1 MPDWSY
7 QTLFKPLLFKL
18 QPHRARALTLGAMG
32 RLSRLPGGTL
42 LIKTLGHMEQ
52 APMLAGRLG
61 GLELRYPVG
70 IGGIVDPD
78 GLATDA
84 LAQFGIGYMEVGP
97 VTLEPIP
104 ERGTIRMDE
113 AGEAIRYADGAASAN
128 AGARQIAERLQ
139 ARKARRGA
147 SSARHLPHLVRLMPS
162 AAAEPPAAAARE
174 AAEAAALLLPAA
186 DGLLVQAPLGAG
198 WPPETAAAY
207 YGQTLEAIR
216 AAAGYAEQPVLLY
229 LAAESLADEDVT
241 SAWLEALDAQGWDG
255 YAIGGEQRLPNR
267 GEVVIGRESKASVLD
282 AIAQVR
288 RHVRSEAA
296 IIAAGGMHE
305 PQDALEAMRAGAS
318 YVQLDSGIVYA
329 GPGLPKRI
337 NEAVIHAR
345 LSETAAP
352 QPPSFWRNWGW
363 MCLLGIGMIIGG
375 LIAWFIAATTVLLPY
390 DEAYLGVT
398 HADIGA
404 LNHHLLMFMSHD
416 RITLAGTMMSIGIFY
431 YQLARHGLRHGMHW
445 ARTALL
451 ASGIVGFSSF
461 FLYLGYGY
469 FDPLHAAAA
478 AILLPMF
485 LLAMNGVRDLPPR
498 DRPNRTNDP
507 VWRRAQW
514 GQLCWVALGFAFL
527 LGGLVIAFIGITV
540 VFVPTDLTFIGMSP
554 AELRDWNERLLPLI
568 AHDRAGFGGALFSLA
583 VAIAGSALWGI
594 GEGRRWLWNTFLIG
608 GIPGFAAGFGVHI
621 HIGYSNF
628 WHLLPA
634 YVAFAL
640 YVGGLILLYPYMVKR
655 HVAGSRSNH
664 NDAER
669 R

>member
-18 QPHRARALTLGAMG
+18 QPRRARALTLGAMG

-52 APMLAGRLG
+52 APMLASRLG
-61 GLELRYPVG
+61 GLEIRYPVG
-70 IGGIVDPD
+70 IGGIVDP
-78 GLATDA
+78 GGIATAA
-84 LAQFGIGYMEVGP
+84 LAQFGTGYMEIGP

-113 AGEAIRYADGAASAN
+113 AGEAIMYADGAAVSN
-128 AGARQIAERLQ
+128 AGACRTAERLEE
-139 ARKARRGA
+139 RKRSRGA
-147 SSARHLPHLVRLMPS
+147 SSGRLLPHLVRLMP
-162 AAAEPPAAAARE
+162 ATAESPAAAARE
-174 AAEAAALLLPAA
+174 AAEAAAQLLPAA
-186 DGLLVQAPLGAG
+186 DGLIIQAPLGAD
-198 WPPETAAAY
+198 WPPEAAAAY

-216 AAAGYAEQPVLLY
+216 AVAGYAEQPVLLY
-229 LAAESLADEDVT
+229 VAAQSLEAEGVT
-241 SAWLEALDAQGWDG
+241 DAWLEALDAQGWNG
-255 YAIGGEQRLPNR
+255 YAIGGERWCPDSGQMI
-267 GEVVIGRESKASVLD
+267 VGRESKADVLD
-282 AIAQVR
+282 TIATMR
-288 RHVRSEAA
+288 RHVRAEAA

-305 PQDALEAMRAGAS
+305 PQDALEAMEAGAS

-345 LSETAAP
+345 LSGEAAP
-352 QPPSFWRNWGW
+352 QLPAFWRNWGW

-375 LIAWFIAATTVLLPY
+375 LIAWFIAVTSVLLPY

-416 RITLAGTMMSIGIFY
+416 RITLAGTMISIGIFY
-431 YQLARHGLRHGMHW
+431 YQLARHGLRHGQHW
-445 ARTALL
+445 ARIALL
-451 ASGIVGFSSF
+451 SSGIVGFSSF

-469 FDPLHAAAA
+469 LDPLHAAAA

-485 LLAMNGVRDLPPR
+485 LLAMNGARDLPPR

-507 VWRRAQW
+507 AWRRAQW

-554 AELRDWNERLLPLI
+554 AELMDWNERLLPLI

-583 VAIAGSALWGI
+583 VAIAASALWGI
-594 GEGRRWLWNTFLIG
+594 GEGRRWLWHTFLIG

-640 YVGGLILLYPYMVKR
+640 YVGGLVLLYPYMMKR
-655 HVAGSRSNH
+655 PRPMQDGSG
-664 NDAER
+664 
-669 R
+669 

>member
-18 QPHRARALTLGAMG
+18 QPRRARALTLGAMG
-32 RLSRLPGGTL
+32 RLSRLPGGKL

-52 APMLAGRLG
+52 APMLASKLG

-70 IGGIVDPD
+70 IGGIVDP
-78 GLATDA
+78 GGVATDA
-84 LAQFGIGYMEVGP
+84 LAQFGIGYMEIGP
-97 VTLEPIP
+97 LTLEPVP
-104 ERGTIRMDE
+104 ERGAIRMDA
-113 AGEAIRYADGAASAN
+113 AGEAIIYANEAAAAN
-128 AGARQIAERLQ
+128 AGARHTAERLRERQ
-139 ARKARRGA
+139 RKRKRKA
-147 SSARHLPHLVRLMPS
+147 SERHLPHLVRLMP
-162 AAAEPPAAAARE
+162 AAAESPAAAARE

-186 DGLLVQAPLGAG
+186 DGLIVQAPLRSD
-198 WPPETAAAY
+198 WLPEEAASY
-207 YGQTLEAIR
+207 YGQALKAIR
-216 AAAGYAEQPVLLY
+216 AAGLPEQPMLLY
-229 LAAESLADEDVT
+229 LAAQSLEDKGVT
-241 SAWLEALDAQGWDG
+241 SAWLKALDAQGWDG
-255 YAIGGEQRLPNR
+255 YVIGGERLLPDS
-267 GEVVIGRESKASVLD
+267 GQMLVGRESKENVLD
-282 AIAQVR
+282 AIARMR
-288 RHVRSEAA
+288 RHVRAEAA
-296 IIAAGGMHE
+296 IIAAGGIHE
-305 PQDALEAMRAGAS
+305 PQDALEAMQAGAS

-345 LSETAAP
+345 ITEEAAP
-352 QPPSFWRNWGW
+352 QLPSFWRNWGW
-363 MCLLGIGMIIGG
+363 MCLLGIGMIFGG
-375 LIAWFIAATTVLLPY
+375 LIAWFIAATSVLLPY

-398 HADIGA
+398 RADIEA

-431 YQLARHGLRHGMHW
+431 YQLARHGLRHGQHW
-445 ARTALL
+445 ARIALL
-451 ASGIVGFSSF
+451 SSGIVGFSSF

-469 FDPLHAAAA
+469 LDPLHAAAA

-485 LLAMNGVRDLPPR
+485 LLAMNGLRDLPPR
-498 DRPNRTNDP
+498 ERPNLTNDP

-527 LGGLVIAFIGITV
+527 LGGLVIAVIGITV

-554 AELRDWNERLLPLI
+554 AELADWNERLLPLI

-583 VAIAGSALWGI
+583 VAIAASALWGV

-640 YVGGLILLYPYMVKR
+640 YVGGLILLYPYMMKR
-655 HVAGSRSNH
+655 PRPM
-664 NDAER
+664 
-669 R
+669 